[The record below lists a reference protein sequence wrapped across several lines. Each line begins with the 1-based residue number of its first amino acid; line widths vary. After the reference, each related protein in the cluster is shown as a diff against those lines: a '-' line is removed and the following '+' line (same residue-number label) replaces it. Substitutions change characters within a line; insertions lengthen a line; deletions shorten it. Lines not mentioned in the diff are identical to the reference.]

1 MDSNQWWELYD
12 VATSRHYYYN
22 AQTRDTVWERP
33 KNGDIIPLSR
43 LQVVWMFSMCV
54 CPMAICM
61 CLHVQ
66 LHVCILSSV
75 CC

>member
-22 AQTRDTVWERP
+22 AQTRDTIWERP

-43 LQVVWMFSMCV
+43 LQVVWMFCLVCASIYGYLYVCV
-54 CPMAICM
+54 CMYSYVYAY
-61 CLHVQ
+61 
-66 LHVCILSSV
+66 
-75 CC
+75 